1 MLTAAAALAIGISLI
16 SGTLSM
22 LYVFKRVY
30 LES

>member
-1 MLTAAAALAIGISLI
+1 MLTVAAGLAIGISLI

>member
-1 MLTAAAALAIGISLI
+1 MLTAVAAIAIGLSLI
-16 SGTLSM
+16 TGTLSM